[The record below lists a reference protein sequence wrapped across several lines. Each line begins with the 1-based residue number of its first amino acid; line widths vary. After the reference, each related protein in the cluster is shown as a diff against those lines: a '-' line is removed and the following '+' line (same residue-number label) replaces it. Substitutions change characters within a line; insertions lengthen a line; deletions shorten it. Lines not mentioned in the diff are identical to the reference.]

1 MQAQHRFELAAID
14 TIALSLPFSFFRFV
28 CLHDF
33 VLLRKCTNQIAC
45 MSATVF
51 EYSAENERKYD

>member
-14 TIALSLPFSFFRFV
+14 TIALSLPFFLSIC

-33 VLLRKCTNQIAC
+33 VLLIKCTNQIDC